1 MRTRHHPWL
10 TFAIFCVMLASASSA
25 NAQAWLSDRKRA
37 EGHGIRVGDLELHP
51 GIGAEAGYYT
61 NPFYS
66 EDPAPSAAFRIS
78 PHLFLSTLGAERAGV
93 DEGTY
98 RPGWVRFS
106 GGLSGVYQHYFEA
119 VARDVLNT
127 DLNLDFTLAPER
139 PVGFRITEIL
149 SRSALPFS
157 DSNLPA
163 SDTTTRR
170 PNFTHYTE
178 TAAAQLLFQSSGGI
192 LKTALGYRFGYAWFD
207 DRGFQVNDNMLH
219 TGTLTTSWEFL
230 PKTALFYDASF
241 THQNYLNAD
250 KPEFANS
257 SLTRLVDNNQLSTR
271 IGLNGAITS
280 RIGATIAAGY
290 AAGFYGGNDYEGLI
304 GSVEGRFVPSEMTEL
319 ALVADRNFLP
329 SYQGNFQ
336 ERNRI
341 YARLRWL
348 IGRAFLIGS
357 RLGIEFIKFGPDPLQ
372 GNRSDRRYFG
382 ELSGEYRFIDWL
394 AATAQFNMLIDDT
407 DFAYRVPGA
416 NGMAGTLNPAKFNAF
431 EGWLGLRAF
440 Y

>member
-61 NPFYS
+61 NVFYS
-66 EDPAPSAAFRIS
+66 ENPTPSAAFRVA
-78 PHLFLSTLGAERAGV
+78 PHLFLSTLGAERAGA

-106 GGLSGVYQHYFEA
+106 GGLYAAYQHYFEVA
-119 VARDVLNT
+119 ARDALNT

-139 PVGFRITEIL
+139 PVGLRLTEAL
-149 SRSALPFS
+149 NRSALPFS

-163 SDTTTRR
+163 TSTGRR
-170 PNFTHYTE
+170 PDFTHYNE
-178 TAAAQLLFQSSGGI
+178 TAGAQLLFQTSGGI
-192 LKTALGYRFGYAWFD
+192 LKGSLGYRFGYNWFD
-207 DRGFQVNDNMLH
+207 DSAFRVNNNLTH
-219 TGTLTTSWEFL
+219 TGTLTVGWEFL
-230 PKTALFYDASF
+230 PKTALFYDANF
-241 THQNYLNAD
+241 THQDYTKAQDPAL
-250 KPEFANS
+250 ANS
-257 SLTRLVDNNQLSTR
+257 SFTRLVDNDQLSTR
-271 IGLNGAITS
+271 LGLNGAITS

-304 GSVEGRFVPSEMTEL
+304 GSLEGRFTPSEITEL
-319 ALVADRNFLP
+319 ALVADRSFLA
-329 SYQGNFQ
+329 SYQGGYQ

-348 IGRAFLIGS
+348 IGRAFLIS
-357 RLGIEFIKFGPDPLQ
+357 SKVGIEFLKFGRDDLQ

-394 AATAQFNMLIDDT
+394 AATAQFNMLIDET
-407 DFAYRVPGA
+407 AFAYKAPPGA
-416 NGMAGTLNPAKFNAF
+416 TGMAAAPNPANFKAF